1 MICIDYLTKI
11 LVGLVASVYLFGV
24 LWFPSST
31 YTLFYVICVLGL
43 LFRFCFTISAA
54 LSFWKI
60 AVTMSFY
67 LAVIGDQLNNLQE
80 GNGFIDFFVGAFSN
94 IVVVILLVV
103 IFSDLLRYGY
113 LKWEFKST

>member
-80 GNGFIDFFVGAFSN
+80 GNGFIDF
-94 IVVVILLVV
+94 L
-103 IFSDLLRYGY
+103 
-113 LKWEFKST
+113 